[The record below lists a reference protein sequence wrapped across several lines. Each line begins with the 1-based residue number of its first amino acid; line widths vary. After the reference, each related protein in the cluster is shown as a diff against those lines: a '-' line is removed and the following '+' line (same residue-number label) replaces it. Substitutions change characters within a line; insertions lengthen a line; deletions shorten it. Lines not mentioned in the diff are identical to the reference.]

1 MRRSIFLVCLLL
13 VSVCSFGQLDTIY
26 NTKSTEK
33 IPYYEQLY
41 RFKVWRI
48 IDLKEKQNSAFKS
61 PNSDLLKFLI
71 ENLKTGVLKGFQPND
86 FYFEQPQDKVEDFL
100 ADGTPQVEAPFE
112 AGREYFMNEKVSF
125 SGKIYSST
133 GNNNKG
139 HSPDEK
145 NSSFWAYDQDVVKF
159 ISASDFSEVMLV
171 EDVIFDKRRSRLY
184 YDIVGFVIRDKDGNP
199 RALINYKEFYD
210 LVEKTF
216 HSKNMKER
224 STVLWKN
231 RYNPSE
237 DKSYNDAFKLRL
249 FHGVIW
255 KVENP
260 NDDDISSIYAQ
271 NRRAYGESVFARW
284 EEEMKMMEKE
294 HNLWEY

>member
-1 MRRSIFLVCLLL
+1 MKRSIFLASLLL
-13 VSVCSFGQLDTIY
+13 VSVVCFAQPDTIY
-26 NTKSTEK
+26 NTKSIEK

-41 RFKVWRI
+41 RWKVWRV

-71 ENLKTGVLKGFQPND
+71 ENLKAGELKGYSPTD
-86 FYFEQPQDKVEDFL
+86 FYFEQVQSNVEEFL
-100 ADGTPQVEAPFE
+100 ADGTPVVEA
-112 AGREYFMNEKVSF
+112 AYDANREYFMNEKVSF
-125 SGKIYSST
+125 KGKIYSST
-133 GNNNKG
+133 GNNNKNNA
-139 HSPDEK
+139 PDQP
-145 NSSFWAYDQDVVKF
+145 NSSYWAFDQDVVKF
-159 ISASDFSEVMLV
+159 LSSNDLSSVMLV

-184 YDIVGFVIRDKDGNP
+184 YDINGFVINDKDGNP
-199 RALINYKEFYD
+199 RALINYKEFSD
-210 LVEKTF
+210 LVEKKF

-237 DKSYNDAFKLRL
+237 DKSYTEAFKLRL

-260 NDDDISSIYAQ
+260 NDDDITTIYT
-271 NRRAYGESVFARW
+271 NNKRTYGESIFARW
-284 EEEMKMMEKE
+284 EEEMRMMEKE